1 MPRWLWIFFAVGLI
15 GWWVSPPMHFARARP
30 VGLLAADAPQQVDIA
45 HGQPFSVKDFRITP
59 LANFELTARV
69 LSRADYRFDPA
80 AALSP
85 TDLALG
91 WGRMSDSAVLARLS
105 ISQSSRWY
113 NYRWGNDGPPI
124 PPDEI
129 IRSSSNM
136 HMIPAD
142 KIVAAALLRVRPGDV
157 VHLRGEL
164 IQAQRGDGYTW
175 RSSLSRT
182 DTGDGACEV
191 VWVQSLDGL

>member
-1 MPRWLWIFFAVGLI
+1 MPRWLWILFAVGLI
-15 GWWVSPPMHFARARP
+15 GWWTSPPMHFARARP
-30 VGLLAADAPQQVDIA
+30 MGVLAADAPQQIDLA
-45 HGQPFSVKDFRITP
+45 HGQPFAVKDFQITP
-59 LANFELTARV
+59 LADFELTARV

-91 WGRMSDSAVLARLS
+91 WGRMSDSAVLDQLQ
-105 ISQSSRWY
+105 IEQSSRWY
-113 NYRWGNDGPPI
+113 TYRWGKDGPPI

-142 KIVAAALLRVRPGDV
+142 QTVAATLRRVRPGDL

-164 IQAQRGDGYTW
+164 IQAKRSDGDVW

-191 VWVQSLDGL
+191 VWVQSLDVL

>member
-1 MPRWLWIFFAVGLI
+1 
-15 GWWVSPPMHFARARP
+15 MHIARARP
-30 VGLLAADAPQQVDIA
+30 AGLLATDAPQQIDPA
-45 HGQPFSVKDFRITP
+45 RGQPFTVKDFRITP
-59 LANFELTARV
+59 LADFELTARV

-91 WGRMSDSAVLARLS
+91 WGRMSDTAVLAKLD

-113 NYRWGNDGPPI
+113 TYRWGNEGPPI

-142 KIVAAALLRVRPGDV
+142 KSVAAALLRVRPGDA

-164 IQAQRGDGYTW
+164 IQAQRGDGGVW

-191 VWVQSLDGL
+191 VWVQSLDVL

>member
-1 MPRWLWIFFAVGLI
+1 
-15 GWWVSPPMHFARARP
+15 MHIARARSAGVLVTDSP
-30 VGLLAADAPQQVDIA
+30 LQVDIA
-45 HGQPFSVKDFRITP
+45 HGQTFAVKDFQITP
-59 LANFELTARV
+59 LADFELTARV

-91 WGRMSDSAVLARLS
+91 WGRMSDTTVLDKLQ
-105 ISQSSRWY
+105 ISQSARWY
-113 NYRWGNDGPPI
+113 TYRWGNDGPPI

-142 KIVAAALLRVRPGDV
+142 KTVAAQLLRVRPGDV

-164 IQAQRGDGYTW
+164 IQAQRGDGTVW
-175 RSSLSRT
+175 HSSLSRT
-182 DTGDGACEV
+182 DTGNGACEV
-191 VWVQSLDGL
+191 VWVQALDVQ

>member
-1 MPRWLWIFFAVGLI
+1 MPRWLWILLAVGLI
-15 GWWVSPPMHFARARP
+15 GWWTSPPMHFARARP
-30 VGLLAADAPQQVDIA
+30 AGLLAADAPNQVDIA
-45 HGQPFSVKDFRITP
+45 HGQSFAVKDFRITP
-59 LANFELTARV
+59 LADFELTARV
-69 LSRADYRFDPA
+69 LSRADYRFDPEA
-80 AALSP
+80 PLSP

-91 WGRMSDSAVLARLS
+91 WGRMSDSAVLDRMQ
-105 ISQSSRWY
+105 ISQSGRWY
-113 NYRWGNDGPPI
+113 TYRWGADGPPI
-124 PPDEI
+124 PPAEI

-142 KIVAAALLRVRPGDV
+142 KTIAATLLRVRPGDV

-164 IQAQRGDGYTW
+164 IQARRSDGSVW

-191 VWVQSLDGL
+191 VWVQSLDVL

>member
-1 MPRWLWIFFAVGLI
+1 MPRWLWILFAVGLI
-15 GWWVSPPMHFARARP
+15 GWWASPPMHLARARP
-30 VGLLAADAPQQVDIA
+30 VGVLAADPPQQVDLA
-45 HGQPFSVKDFRITP
+45 HGQMFAVKDFEITP
-59 LANFELTARV
+59 LADFELTARV
-69 LSRADYRFDPA
+69 LARADYRFDPA

-91 WGRMSDSAVLARLS
+91 WGRMSDTAVLDKLQ

-113 NYRWGNDGPPI
+113 TYRSGNGGWPI
-124 PPDEI
+124 PLDEI

-142 KIVAAALLRVRPGDV
+142 TTIAATLLRVRPGDML
-157 VHLRGEL
+157 HLRGEL
-164 IQAQRGDGYTW
+164 IQARRGDGSVW

-191 VWVQSLDGL
+191 VWVQALDVL

>member
-1 MPRWLWIFFAVGLI
+1 
-15 GWWVSPPMHFARARP
+15 MHFARARP
-30 VGLLAADAPQQVDIA
+30 IGVLAADAPQQVDIPQ
-45 HGQPFSVKDFRITP
+45 GQAFAVKDFQITP
-59 LANFELTARV
+59 LADFELTARV
-69 LSRADYRFDPA
+69 LSRADYGFDPESP
-80 AALSP
+80 LSP
-85 TDLALG
+85 TDLAMG
-91 WGRMSDSAVLARLS
+91 WGRMSDSAVLDKLK

-113 NYRWGNDGPPI
+113 TYRWGNDGPPI
-124 PPDEI
+124 PPEEI

-142 KIVAAALLRVRPGDV
+142 ATVAATLLRVRPGDL

-164 IQAQRGDGYTW
+164 IQARRADGRVW

-191 VWVQSLDGL
+191 VWVQALDVQ

>member
-1 MPRWLWIFFAVGLI
+1 
-15 GWWVSPPMHFARARP
+15 MHFARARSLG
-30 VGLLAADAPQQVDIA
+30 VLAADEPRQVDIA
-45 HGQPFSVKDFRITP
+45 NGRAFALKGFEITP
-59 LANFELTARV
+59 LADFELTARV
-69 LSRADYRFDPA
+69 LSREDYRFDPT

-91 WGRMSDSAVLARLS
+91 WGRMSDTAVIDKLR
-105 ISQSSRWY
+105 IEQSSRWY
-113 NYRWGNDGPPI
+113 TYRWGNDGPPI

-129 IRSSSNM
+129 VRSSSNM

-142 KIVAAALLRVRPGDV
+142 QTVAATLLRVRPGDL

-164 IQAQRGDGYTW
+164 IQAKRDDGEVW

-182 DTGDGACEV
+182 DTGNGACEV
-191 VWVQSLDGL
+191 VWVQSLEKM